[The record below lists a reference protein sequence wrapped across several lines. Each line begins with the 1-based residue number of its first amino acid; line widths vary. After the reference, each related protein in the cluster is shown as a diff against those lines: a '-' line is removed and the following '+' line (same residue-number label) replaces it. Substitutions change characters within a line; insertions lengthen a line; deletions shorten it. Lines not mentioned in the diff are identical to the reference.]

1 MSNFVKIAGLLLVVI
16 FAMAVMASAD
26 NQLQREANNRNPSPV
41 QAAES
46 TAVRVDQ
53 APQTIDTSMNQVTE
67 SMTGGPSIH
76 FPEPSYDFGV
86 IEEGVKV
93 SHTFIVQNTGDLP
106 LKLIRAK
113 AS

>member
-1 MSNFVKIAGLLLVVI
+1 MKKSAILVTLLLATSSIVTHNSQPK
-16 FAMAVMASAD
+16 AAD
-26 NQLQREANNRNPSPV
+26 SP
-41 QAAES
+41 A
-46 TAVRVDQ
+46 TGL
-53 APQTIDTSMNQVTE
+53 TE
-67 SMTGGPSIH
+67 SIKTQVMSDSNGFSVTGGPSIH

-86 IEEGVKV
+86 IDEGVSV